1 MAIKHKKV
9 IYNGGTESRT
19 PCTIPSMLT
28 KNRVYEVIGQEV
40 SPLQVDYILK
50 GFPGTYNS
58 SWFDDFSS
66 FRPRFRDI
74 DH

>member
-1 MAIKHKKV
+1 MAFKRKKV
-9 IYNGGTESRT
+9 VYNGGTEFRT
-19 PCTIPSMLT
+19 PCTSPSTLT
-28 KNRVYEVIGQEV
+28 PYRVYEVVGLEV